1 VIIDATYFIGEI
13 YIAQLGQP
21 EVLESVNRFIAKYE
35 KKFMR
40 EFFGYELSEKIYLE
54 NETPTDPNIAL
65 ILNGALITYEGK
77 TFEWVGL
84 KNAAKISPIANYVF
98 FYYTEDLLTNQ
109 SGIGQT
115 FNRAE
120 NAEVVSPDSKL
131 AFIWNEM
138 IEMLLPLA
146 GLTGENGAWYQ
157 WPGPWTWYWP
167 EPWGRF
173 KIINSF
179 NL

>member
-1 VIIDATYFIGEI
+1 MIIDATYFIGEI
-13 YIAQLGQP
+13 NIAQLGQP

-54 NETPTDPNIAL
+54 NETPTDPDIAL
-65 ILNGALITYEGK
+65 ILNGAIVTICGKTYE
-77 TFEWVGL
+77 WLGL
-84 KNAAKISPIANYVF
+84 KNAEKISPIANYVF

-120 NAEVVSPDSKL
+120 NADVVSPDSKL
-131 AFIWNEM
+131 AFVWNEM
-138 IEMLLPLA
+138 IELLIPLGA
-146 GLTGENGAWYQ
+146 LLSEEAQASLVGTGYGWKCYK
-157 WPGPWTWYWP
+157 
-167 EPWGRF
+167 F
-173 KIINSF
+173 KPINTF